1 MLCGE
6 EFFYIYKNL
15 IFGTSAEKESEIY
28 IPENIFYKLCFKA
41 KNETARKFQDFVTDK
56 VLPSIRKTGGYIAGE
71 EKLSEEELVLKAM
84 QVLNNKV
91 KNLRKEVY
99 MKEQVIEKQKPKVNF
114 ANNVMA
120 SKNCISVNNLAKF
133 LKQNGCDVGQN
144 RLFEWLR
151 SKGYLTSKKGID
163 YNTPTQRSM
172 DLGIF
177 IIKESTFTKPNG
189 ETFTTKTSLVT
200 GKGQVYLFNKYVE
213 DLNK

>member
-99 MKEQVIEKQKPKVNF
+99 MKEQVIEKQKPKVIF

-151 SKGYLTSKKGID
+151 NKGYLTSKKGID

>member
-41 KNETARKFQDFVTDK
+41 KNETARKFQDFITDK

-99 MKEQVIEKQKPKVNF
+99 MKEQVIEKQKPKVIF

-151 SKGYLTSKKGID
+151 NKGYLTSKKGID

>member
-99 MKEQVIEKQKPKVNF
+99 MKEQVIEKQKSKVNF

-151 SKGYLTSKKGID
+151 NKGYLTSKKGID

-200 GKGQVYLFNKYVE
+200 GKGQFYLFNKYVE

>member
-15 IFGTSAEKESEIY
+15 TFGTSAEKESEIY

-99 MKEQVIEKQKPKVNF
+99 MKEQVIEKQKPKVIF

-151 SKGYLTSKKGID
+151 NKGYLTSKKGID